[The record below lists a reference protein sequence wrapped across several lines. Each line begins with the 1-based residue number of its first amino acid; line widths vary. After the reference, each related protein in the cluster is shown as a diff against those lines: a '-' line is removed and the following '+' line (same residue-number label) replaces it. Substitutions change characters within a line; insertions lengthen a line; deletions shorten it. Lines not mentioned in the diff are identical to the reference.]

1 MSSDMVYDY
10 PTVLMKCDRVH
21 DTIAARERYIDYQIE
36 IKEVDHT
43 VNRAYL
49 EIVCLHMIAN
59 EHFKIPDVLERFM
72 MNVRNAHSSDEYRI
86 ADSIGQSIKEEN
98 WTAI

>member
-10 PTVLMKCDRVH
+10 PSVLMKCDRVH
-21 DTIAARERYIDYQIE
+21 DTITARERYIDYQIE

-49 EIVCLHMIAN
+49 EIVCLHMIAS
-59 EHFKIPDVLERFM
+59 EHFKIADVLERFM

-86 ADSIGQSIKEEN
+86 AESIGQSC
-98 WTAI
+98 